1 MGSSAIQILP
11 VIWEARKMEPTG
23 VVLASWKLQRQGDKK
38 IKHNEPQ
45 GLGVGC
51 AMFKIKTKDNGWE
64 QIIVTN
70 AKKRIKDLNLI
81 SRLWGNFVG
90 GEWVFFDS
98 GSLRKQKDGAKF
110 QGEARRFTHQM

>member
-1 MGSSAIQILP
+1 
-11 VIWEARKMEPTG
+11 MEPTG
-23 VVLASWKLQRQGDKK
+23 VVLASWKLQPLGDKK

-45 GLGVGC
+45 GLGVGY

-90 GEWVFFDS
+90 GERVFLDS
-98 GSLRKQKDGAKF
+98 GSLRK
-110 QGEARRFTHQM
+110 

>member
-1 MGSSAIQILP
+1 MWGAPCL
-11 VIWEARKMEPTG
+11 K
-23 VVLASWKLQRQGDKK
+23 
-38 IKHNEPQ
+38 
-45 GLGVGC
+45 
-51 AMFKIKTKDNGWE
+51 FKTKDNGWE

-90 GEWVFFDS
+90 GERVFLDS

-110 QGEARRFTHQM
+110 QGEARRFTRQV

>member
-1 MGSSAIQILP
+1 MGNSCHSNTACYLGS
-11 VIWEARKMEPTG
+11 WENGTHWCCPG
-23 VVLASWKLQRQGDKK
+23 KLETQAAERQK

-64 QIIVTN
+64 QIIVMY

-81 SRLWGNFVG
+81 SRAISWVGN
-90 GEWVFFDS
+90 
-98 GSLRKQKDGAKF
+98 GSSLILVVCESRKMGPSFKAKPE
-110 QGEARRFTHQM
+110 GSHVRCEV